1 MLDMGDGYMEQVPG
15 IDGKDLYNFVHILV
29 WYEPVGYHYWG
40 LEDSGRRN
48 VKTRGK
54 DKDRFTVVLT
64 I

>member
-1 MLDMGDGYMEQVPG
+1 MEQVPG

-54 DKDRFTVVLT
+54 DKYRFTVVLT